1 VLSALVGRR
10 GTTSRT
16 LNSEELFW
24 VEVSFHTRD
33 MMRFRRCQ
41 RYGQYR
47 GDLLGSFAL
56 AHELH
61 QLAPPRRQLSNVG
74 RDGSNA
80 MPLVTVH
87 NQIGHSWAEPSLP
100 PLQCLHCRHQILGSV
115 GFEYPPAN
123 PRFQAVSYDLLGVHG
138 GQDQDYLV
146 QDGVSESGGPR
157 LAPSVLECRC
167 PKMPAL
173 LYRIPSVGR
182 TLRRPPNLHESEGAI
197 TNRNGISN
205 DRQPP
210 KCETCS

>member
-87 NQIGHSWAEPSLP
+87 NQIGHSWAEPGLP

-146 QDGVSESGGPR
+146 QEWCFRIWRAASSPFSSGMQMSQNARTSLPYPVR
-157 LAPSVLECRC
+157 RADSPQTSQPS
-167 PKMPAL
+167 
-173 LYRIPSVGR
+173 
-182 TLRRPPNLHESEGAI
+182 
-197 TNRNGISN
+197 
-205 DRQPP
+205 
-210 KCETCS
+210 